1 MLLYWRR
8 KKEKKVCFHSIPS
21 LLLLFLFT
29 WKGFEN
35 EMNEKKK
42 DNNNEIEKQ
51 LKEERKTSWKVQS
64 NLKKPRSLRNKKFR
78 IKKTNK

>member
-1 MLLYWRR
+1 
-8 KKEKKVCFHSIPS
+8 
-21 LLLLFLFT
+21 
-29 WKGFEN
+29 
-35 EMNEKKK
+35 MNEKKK